1 MNSTEGSP
9 EELFKT
15 KQIYALLENYLE
27 VCVGSLDEERTV
39 SENICADGNKK
50 LKAKA
55 RSGKKSPECSFPNVA
70 GFCRFLGVST
80 GELERLGSE
89 YPEEHGRILA
99 VLEDEALNSDLSPTL
114 ITAYLKRRL
123 GYDAPARA
131 VAQKDQICISFE
143 HDIIEDGE

>member
-1 MNSTEGSP
+1 MNSTESSP
-9 EELFKT
+9 KELFESGG
-15 KQIYALLENYLE
+15 IYSSLEAYLTL
-27 VCVGSLDEERTV
+27 CARSGFG
-39 SENICADGNKK
+39 ENEDISSDGKI
-50 LKAKA
+50 KAKA
-55 RSGKKSPECSFPNVA
+55 SKSKRAPECCFPNVA

-80 GELERLGSE
+80 GELERLGGE
-89 YPEEHGRILA
+89 YPEEYGRILA

-123 GYDAPARA
+123 GYDAPSRA

>member
-9 EELFKT
+9 KELFESGE
-15 KQIYALLENYLE
+15 IYSSLEAYLNSSARSGSGEE
-27 VCVGSLDEERTV
+27 VVP
-39 SENICADGNKK
+39 DGKI
-50 LKAKA
+50 KAKA
-55 RSGKKSPECSFPNVA
+55 SKSKCAPDCFFPNVA

-80 GELERLGSE
+80 GELERLGGE
-89 YPEEHGRILA
+89 YPEEYGRILA

-123 GYDAPARA
+123 GYDSPTRA
-131 VAQKDQICISFE
+131 AAQKDQICISFE

>member
-9 EELFKT
+9 KELFESGE
-15 KQIYALLENYLE
+15 IYTSLEDYLT
-27 VCVGSLDEERTV
+27 L
-39 SENICADGNKK
+39 CARSDSGEDGGISPDGKI
-50 LKAKA
+50 KAK
-55 RSGKKSPECSFPNVA
+55 SGKSKKAPDCCFPNVA